1 MIYFYVELP
10 SGARACM
17 SSEEL
22 DFYWQREDREAMR
35 AAEKAL
41 CKRAQERGVP
51 MLVILPAGL
60 PAVMTPEQY
69 QKYM

>member
-1 MIYFYVELP
+1 MIYCSVEMP
-10 SGARACM
+10 GGARACM

-22 DFYWQREDREAMR
+22 DNYHHREERETVR

>member
-1 MIYFYVELP
+1 MIYCSVEMPGGALAWM
-10 SGARACM
+10 SG
-17 SSEEL
+17 EEL
-22 DFYWQREDREAMR
+22 DFYWQREEREAMR